1 MDSTDLSLTR
11 EGGGEKGKN
20 YCLKEWQHTTQAL
33 LLCARTTPDLHCAQG
48 LLMAFLNQA
57 LTLSSPKSLCNRTNF
72 CIKKLLT
79 STSFISP
86 LQLDQPNLKHLHEA
100 HFVNRIM
107 AV

>member
-1 MDSTDLSLTR
+1 MDSTDFPLTR
-11 EGGGEKGKN
+11 DGGGEELLHERMATYN
-20 YCLKEWQHTTQAL
+20 IAS
-33 LLCARTTPDLHCAQG
+33 LLCARTMPDLHCALG